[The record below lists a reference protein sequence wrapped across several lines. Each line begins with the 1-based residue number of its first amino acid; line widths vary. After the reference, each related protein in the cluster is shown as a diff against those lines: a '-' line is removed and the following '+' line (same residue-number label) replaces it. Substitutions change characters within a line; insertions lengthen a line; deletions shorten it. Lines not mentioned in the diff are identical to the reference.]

1 MNGNDLMDAL
11 SGLDPKYIDEA
22 ACELHSIPAAA
33 KKVHRFRVNRG
44 LIIGMPIAAA
54 VLLTVMVA
62 LPVLIRTGGHS
73 STTAPASDSDA
84 YEAGMSDEAYD
95 MESAAETS
103 EPEAPAEYYEAE
115 TSESPAVSDEPAYQE
130 SADAAKTEA
139 ASEDTMAEAVN
150 TAASATDENGPAAV
164 YDNGILQ
171 IDTKLGL
178 PDVVDDVSYTITGT
192 AQDGSV
198 TTYADGALGDIITER
213 DPLTLDLSDLD
224 LPAGTYVLTIDG
236 HDIEFTI

>member
-1 MNGNDLMDAL
+1 MDAL
-11 SGLDPKYIDEA
+11 SGLDHKYIDEA
-22 ACELHSIPAAA
+22 AFELHAVPVSTQ
-33 KKVHRFRVNRG
+33 KVHRFRVNRG
-44 LIIGMPIAAA
+44 LIIAMPIVAA

-73 STTAPASDSDA
+73 TSTAPASDSAA
-84 YEAGMSDEAYD
+84 YESEVGDAAYD
-95 MESAAETS
+95 MESAAETA

-115 TSESPAVSDEPAYQE
+115 TSEASAASDESAYQE
-130 SADAAKTEA
+130 SAGAAKTEA

-150 TAASATDENGPAAV
+150 AAASATDENGPAAV

-178 PDVVDDVSYTITGT
+178 PDVVDDVSYTITGI

-224 LPAGTYVLTIDG
+224 LPAGTYILTIDG
-236 HDIEFTI
+236 LDIEFSI

>member
-44 LIIGMPIAAA
+44 LIIAMPIAAA

-73 STTAPASDSDA
+73 TSTAPA
-84 YEAGMSDEAYD
+84 
-95 MESAAETS
+95 

-115 TSESPAVSDEPAYQE
+115 TSEAPAASDESAYQE

-213 DPLTLDLSDLD
+213 DPLTLDISDLD

>member
-1 MNGNDLMDAL
+1 MDAL

-73 STTAPASDSDA
+73 STTAPASDSAA

-150 TAASATDENGPAAV
+150 TAASAAEETEPAAM
-164 YDNGILQ
+164 YDNGILR
-171 IDTKLGL
+171 IDTELA
-178 PDVVDDVSYTITGT
+178 PAADIAYTEYSISGI
-192 AQDGSV
+192 DENGSEMIYSEGV
-198 TTYADGALGDIITER
+198 LGDIVTER
-213 DPLTLDLSDLD
+213 DPLTLDISDLD

>member
-11 SGLDPKYIDEA
+11 SGLDHKYIDEA
-22 ACELHSIPAAA
+22 AFELHAVPVST
-33 KKVHRFRVNRG
+33 KKVHRFRVNRV
-44 LIIGMPIAAA
+44 LIIAMPIAAA

-73 STTAPASDSDA
+73 TSTAPASDSVA
-84 YEAGMSDEAYD
+84 YESEVGDAAYD

-115 TSESPAVSDEPAYQE
+115 TSEAPAASDESAYQE
-130 SADAAKTEA
+130 SATSDKTEA
-139 ASEDTMAEAVN
+139 ASEDTMTEAVN
-150 TAASATDENGPAAV
+150 AAASAAEEAEPAAV
-164 YDNGILQ
+164 YDNGILR
-171 IDTKLGL
+171 IDTELGMS
-178 PDVVDDVSYTITGT
+178 VVADEVLYTITGT

-224 LPAGTYVLTIDG
+224 LPAGTYILTIDG
-236 HDIEFTI
+236 LDIEFSI